1 MIDFDNNKLIS
12 GIFPVTR
19 NVFFPSD
26 YDGKAVY
33 YKIRPG
39 DILGRIAKKYRT
51 SVKELCAI
59 NKLKTTSVLR
69 EGRSIRVK

>member
-12 GIFPVTR
+12 AIFPVTK
-19 NVFFPSD
+19 NVFYPSD

-39 DILGRIAKKYRT
+39 DTLGRIAKKCHT
-51 SVKELCAI
+51 SVKEICAI
-59 NKLKTTSVLR
+59 NKIKTNTILR
-69 EGRSIRVK
+69 EGRTIRVK